1 MKPLI
6 EIENMKKFY
15 KQKRTNIFEK
25 PSFVKAVN
33 GISLTLYEG
42 EAFGLVGESGCGKST
57 IGQLIIQL
65 MKQTDG
71 TIRYKG
77 KDVSTFSTKQ
87 LKAWRQEVQIVFQDP
102 YSSLNPK
109 KTIKWILN
117 EPLALHRIGDKAY
130 RNEKIIQTLKEVGL
144 DPSFLYRYPHELSG
158 GQRQR
163 VAIAAA
169 IILEPRFIVIDEGV
183 SALDVSVQ
191 AQIINLL
198 KELQE
203 KYSLTYLFISH
214 DLNIVQYF
222 CDRIAVMYM
231 GEIVEHGTTEEIRA
245 YPKHPYTQALFSAI
259 PTIGNKQ
266 SSTKLKGDLP
276 DTSDPPCGCTF
287 HPRCPHAFE
296 RCKFEKPSTV
306 TISKGH
312 EAACHLMKLEKGK

>member
-6 EIENMKKFY
+6 EIENLKKFY
-15 KQKRTNIFEK
+15 KQKRTNILEK

-57 IGQLIIQL
+57 IGQLITQL

-87 LKAWRQEVQIVFQDP
+87 LKAWRKEVQIVFQDP

-144 DPSFLYRYPHELSG
+144 DTSFLYRYPHELSG

-163 VAIAAA
+163 VAIAVA
-169 IILEPRFIVIDEGV
+169 IILEPQFMVIDEGV

-231 GEIVEHGTTEEIRA
+231 GEIVELGLTEEIGA

-266 SSTKLKGDLP
+266 SPTKLKGDIP
-276 DTSDPPCGCTF
+276 DTSHPPSGCSF
-287 HPRCPHAFE
+287 HPRCLHAFE
-296 RCKFEKPSTV
+296 RCKLEKPSTM

-312 EAACHLMKLEKGK
+312 EAACHLMKLEKEK